1 MIDEAFATGTT
12 FFHRRDARV
21 KLIGAATM
29 SLVLA
34 LNTSIPAAVTSCLVT
49 GTLLILS
56 RPDPLSLGRRIATV
70 NVFTLFLWLT
80 LPLTYGGEEVL
91 QFSFLN
97 LSRDGLRMAAL
108 ITLKTNGIF
117 FCFLA
122 LLATSTTVS
131 LGHGLEKLGIPRK
144 LTFLLLFS
152 YRQLFVI
159 HQEYQRLQRAAR
171 LRGFIPAN
179 SFHTYRTYSHLF
191 GMTLVK
197 SWNRAERVH
206 QAMVLRGFSGRLI
219 PLNHPQLCK
228 NDYFF
233 LAIILLLSL
242 LLAGISLSPLPLY
255 EL

>member
-1 MIDEAFATGTT
+1 MIDEHFASGVT
-12 FFHRRDARV
+12 FFHKRDARV

-34 LNTSIPAAVTSCLVT
+34 LNTSIPAAVAGFLIT

-56 RPDPLSLGRRIATV
+56 RPDPFSLSKRIATI
-70 NVFTLFLWLT
+70 NIFTLFLWLT

-91 QFSFLN
+91 QFTFLN
-97 LSRDGLRMAAL
+97 LHCDGLRMATL

-122 LLATSTTVS
+122 LLATSTTAS
-131 LGHGLEKLGIPRK
+131 LGHGLEKLGFPRK

-159 HQEYQRLQRAAR
+159 HQEYQRLQRAAK

-179 SFHTYRTYSHLF
+179 SLHTYRTYSHLF
-191 GMTLVK
+191 AMTLVK
-197 SWNRAERVH
+197 SWNRAERIQ
-206 QAMVLRGFSGRLI
+206 QAMTLRGFNGRLI
-219 PLNHPQLCK
+219 PLNQPQLTK
-228 NDYFF
+228 IDYFF
-233 LAIILLLSL
+233 LAMILLLSM
-242 LLAGISLSPLPLY
+242 LLAGLSLSPLPL
-255 EL
+255 